1 MVRTGALWS
10 SARFFSLAVCRQSQW
25 QWHRH
30 LLSHSLSVCSILNLQ
45 FQHLLL
51 NVINFLSDQQ
61 NPTSETRCSLSLEQ
75 LLSECEPA
83 RLLVC
88 LLTEW
93 AAASTP
99 GLCLGLEKWAK
110 EKLRPTSLYF
120 FVLIFKPLKQ
130 NLSLLDKS
138 RESSFTGL
146 QSTVGCFSKT
156 SRKKLSPKA
165 VGTFKSF

>member
-93 AAASTP
+93 AALWVWTCLLACLLAHWMSCCLNTRTLPRPWKMGQGKAKTNFTLLFCSHFQTP
-99 GLCLGLEKWAK
+99 KT
-110 EKLRPTSLYF
+110 KLVPF
-120 FVLIFKPLKQ
+120 
-130 NLSLLDKS
+130 
-138 RESSFTGL
+138 G
-146 QSTVGCFSKT
+146 
-156 SRKKLSPKA
+156 
-165 VGTFKSF
+165 